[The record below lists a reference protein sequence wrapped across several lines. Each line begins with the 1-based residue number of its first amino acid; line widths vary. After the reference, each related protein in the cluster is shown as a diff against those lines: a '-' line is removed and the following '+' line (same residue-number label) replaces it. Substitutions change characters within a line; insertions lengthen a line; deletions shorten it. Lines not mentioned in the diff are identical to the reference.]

1 MLFFAPNT
9 TAFDACALLM
19 LSLSFCASTF
29 VVPVPQELPTP
40 QIFQGSQKSVTT
52 TTGSTNQERTM
63 TPSPADRDSRNSV
76 NLPVY
81 TVSAESSSSPS
92 VNQAEEVRDPIHLKL
107 ENILI
112 GSKVKYDEDSHR
124 LAAIEDTQTILTH
137 FAAAEFEGGDKWKAT
152 AETVDGLDELEQ
164 NELFEYTY
172 KITVVKGKPKAG
184 GSSASG
190 SPAGVPSVGGPYF
203 GEMRQEYSK
212 QGNREGT
219 KLRLQT
225 KLETPHITFVPSLYP
240 HELVVLISQTQSI
253 LPLRVD
259 HCKLVATAVARDFR
273 WTESEQCSA

>member
-29 VVPVPQELPTP
+29 AVPVPQELPTP
-40 QIFQGSQKSVTT
+40 QIPQGSQKSVTT
-52 TTGSTNQERTM
+52 NTGSTNPEERMM
-63 TPSPADRDSRNSV
+63 TPPPVDYSRNLG
-76 NLPVY
+76 NLPVH
-81 TVSAESSSSPS
+81 TVSASSSSS
-92 VNQAEEVRDPIHLKL
+92 VNQVEEVRDPIHLKL
-107 ENILI
+107 EYILI
-112 GSKVKYDEDSHR
+112 GTEVKYDKDSHR
-124 LAAIEDTQTILTH
+124 VAAIEDTKTILTH

-152 AETVDGLDELEQ
+152 AETVDGLYEIEQ

-212 QGNREGT
+212 QGNREGYKVT
-219 KLRLQT
+219 
-225 KLETPHITFVPSLYP
+225 ITDKAGNTRYHYSSPSLGSTTGNQWSQRQS
-240 HELVVLISQTQSI
+240 HGISDGPNQNSAARRTSAQT
-253 LPLRVD
+253 LPPD
-259 HCKLVATAVARDFR
+259 ANTA
-273 WTESEQCSA
+273 

>member
-29 VVPVPQELPTP
+29 AVPVPQELPPP
-40 QIFQGSQKSVTT
+40 QIPQGSQKSVTT

-76 NLPVY
+76 NLPVH
-81 TVSAESSSSPS
+81 TVSAESSSPS

-152 AETVDGLDELEQ
+152 AETVDGLDEIEQ

-190 SPAGVPSVGGPYF
+190 SPAGAPSAGGPYF

-212 QGNREGT
+212 QGNREGYKVT
-219 KLRLQT
+219 
-225 KLETPHITFVPSLYP
+225 ITDKAGNTRYHYSSPSLGSTTGNWSQRQS
-240 HELVVLISQTQSI
+240 HGISDGPNQNSAARRTGAQT
-253 LPLRVD
+253 LPPD
-259 HCKLVATAVARDFR
+259 ANTA
-273 WTESEQCSA
+273 